1 MKTAQYTRQ
10 EKSIAAANV
19 GGIRQRWLYGLRLL
33 RDGEA
38 MSDSGKS
45 LKNGVSDQLIAASR
59 ASGLKLSDREI
70 RYRLQCARTYQTE
83 SQIRHA
89 CAEFEDWSA
98 LRAANFPA
106 FDAEP
111 DEQPADHRT
120 EDERKRD
127 HARALAA
134 VMGEQVSLFP
144 LSDFEPTVTTLKD
157 LQIYTDEMEELTE
170 RFAKRDRDRRSYL
183 KDLVEAADG
192 DMSMTWQEAHDLL
205 GPDAPEGALPGST

>member
-1 MKTAQYTRQ
+1 MKTAQYTRA
-10 EKSIAAANV
+10 EKAIAAANV

-33 RDGEA
+33 RDRDA
-38 MSDSGKS
+38 MSESGKS
-45 LKNGVSDQLIAASR
+45 LKNGVAEQLIAA
-59 ASGLKLSDREI
+59 AKVAALKLSAREI
-70 RYRLQCARTYQTE
+70 QYRLQAARVYATE
-83 SQIRHA
+83 TQIAHA

-98 LRAANFPA
+98 LRAANFPP

-111 DEQPADHRT
+111 DETPADHRT

-134 VMGEQVSLFP
+134 VMGEQGTLFP

-170 RFAKRDRDRRSYL
+170 RFAKRDRERRAYL

-192 DMSMTWQEAHDLL
+192 DMSMTWREAHDLL
-205 GPDAPEGALPGST
+205 GPDAPEGAMGST